1 MRRRS
6 VALRSQRGCRLAA
19 TAAALG
25 LLIAGLATLPAAGQ
39 GTSPPAAGTSSV
51 ALTTRASGPVT
62 RRGRI
67 SDTATLA
74 GGAGPTGTISF
85 RLYAPSDPTCAA
97 TPATVSQSTVT
108 GDGTYAS
115 APYTAPTAGVYRF
128 VARYSGDGA
137 NPPVATRCGDPGEAV
152 TVTDPPPPVLGRS
165 FQVGPLSG
173 TIYYTLPAAPG
184 RTRAT
189 TAAAKGIGF
198 EPLPESRTLP
208 VGSVIDATQGV
219 ARITSAAGA
228 GRLQAG
234 DFAAGVFK
242 VRQSPTARGLTELD
256 LMVGRA
262 AIAACATATTATTAA
277 VAAAAYP
284 ERGAGTDRGR
294 ARAAAGRRLPA
305 RVLAQLR
312 SSATGRFRT
321 SGRFSAATVRGT
333 GWDTV
338 DRCDGT
344 LTRVHR
350 GVVVV
355 TDFRRARS
363 IVLPAG
369 RSYLAAAP

>member
-1 MRRRS
+1 MPRTPMRPSRRT
-6 VALRSQRGCRLAA
+6 ARLAA
-19 TAAALG
+19 AAAAAGSLG
-25 LLIAGLATLPAAGQ
+25 LLLAGLASLPAAGQ
-39 GTSPPAAGTSSV
+39 GPPPPAPTATPAVSLTS
-51 ALTTRASGPVT
+51 RASGPVT

-67 SDTATLA
+67 SDTAILA
-74 GGAGPTGTISF
+74 GGAQPTGTITF
-85 RLYAPSDPTCAA
+85 RLYGPADPTCAA
-97 TPATVSQSTVT
+97 APATISQALVT
-108 GDGTYAS
+108 GDGTYTS
-115 APYTAPTAGVYRF
+115 APYIAPTAGIYRF
-128 VARYSGDGA
+128 VARYGGDGA

-173 TIYYTLPAAPG
+173 TIYYTLPAARG

-189 TAAAKGIGF
+189 STATKGIGF
-198 EPLPESRTLP
+198 EALPESRTLP
-208 VGSVIDATQGV
+208 VGSVIDATEGV

-242 VRQSPTARGLTELD
+242 VRQSPAARGLTELD

-262 AIAACATATTATTAA
+262 AIASCATAT
-277 VAAAAYP
+277 AAAAAAA
-284 ERGAGTDRGR
+284 GARPVRSGDPGR
-294 ARAAAGRRLPA
+294 ARAAARRRLSA

-312 SSATGRFRT
+312 STAAGSFRT

-333 GWDTV
+333 GWDTI

-363 IVLPAG
+363 IVVRAG

>member
-1 MRRRS
+1 MPRTPTRPS
-6 VALRSQRGCRLAA
+6 RLAA
-19 TAAALG
+19 AGGLG

-39 GTSPPAAGTSSV
+39 GTPPAPTATTPVS
-51 ALTTRASGPVT
+51 LTTRASGPVT
-62 RRGRI
+62 RRGQI
-67 SDTATLA
+67 SDTAVLA
-74 GGAGPTGTISF
+74 GGAQPAGTIAF
-85 RLYAPSDPTCAA
+85 RVYGPADPTCAA
-97 TPATVSQSTVT
+97 VPATISKATVT
-108 GDGTYAS
+108 GDGTYTS
-115 APYTAPTAGVYRF
+115 APYTAPVAGVYRF
-128 VARYSGDGA
+128 VARYGGDGA

-152 TVTDPPPPVLGRS
+152 TVTDPPAPVLGRS

-173 TIYYTLPAAPG
+173 RIYYTLPAGPG

-189 TAAAKGIGF
+189 AAAAKGIGF

-208 VGSVIDATQGV
+208 VGSVIDATEGV

-262 AIAACATATTATTAA
+262 AIAACASPTTATTAA
-277 VAAAAYP
+277 ATG
-284 ERGAGTDRGR
+284 RRGR
-294 ARAAAGRRLPA
+294 ARAAARRRLSA
-305 RVLAQLR
+305 HVLAQLR
-312 SSATGRFRT
+312 STAAGRFRT

-333 GWDTV
+333 GWDTI

-363 IVLPAG
+363 IVLRAG
-369 RSYLAAAP
+369 RSYLATAP